1 MKIYLI
7 KDGKE
12 AGPFTVKQVQRW
24 VIEGVISPG
33 NLAWREGLADWV
45 LVSDLLPRKAS
56 KKITDKIKSIRL
68 FINKNGEFGTVLIFM
83 IIITFML
90 SIDTYFQ
97 LMRYAEWKDREPE
110 YWYSPKVYEYQHDG
124 VDYVI
129 AETRYGLGICP
140 KSSWKG
146 VRITVTN
153 TVENLPLPEIA
164 LEEYQ
169 PKEAN
174 E

>member
-7 KDGKE
+7 KEGKE
-12 AGPFTVKQVQRW
+12 VGPFTPQQVQRW
-24 VIEGVISPG
+24 VMEGVVPPG

-45 LVSDLLPRKAS
+45 PVSELLPKKAREQI
-56 KKITDKIKSIRL
+56 KDKIKSISS
-68 FINKNGEFGTVLIFM
+68 FINKNGKFGMVLFFLF
-83 IIITFML
+83 IITVML
-90 SIDTYFQ
+90 AGDTYFQ
-97 LMRYAEWKDREPE
+97 LMRYEQRRDSQPE
-110 YWYSPKVYEYQHDG
+110 YWRDPQVYEYQHDG

-129 AETRYGLGICP
+129 AETRFGVGICP

-153 TVENLPLPEIA
+153 AVENFPLPEIA

-169 PKEAN
+169 PKEAS

>member
-7 KDGKE
+7 KEGKE
-12 AGPFTVKQVQRW
+12 VGPFTPQQVQRW
-24 VIEGVISPG
+24 VMEGVVPPG

-45 LVSDLLPRKAS
+45 PASELLPKKAS
-56 KKITDKIKSIRL
+56 DYKKLGLNALIGILSVCMLVITGI
-68 FINKNGEFGTVLIFM
+68 
-83 IIITFML
+83 L
-90 SIDTYFQ
+90 SAATYFAVRTHQ
-97 LMRYAEWKDREPE
+97 QRSKMEPE
-110 YWYSPKVYEYQHDG
+110 YWRDPQVYEYQHDG

-129 AETRYGLGICP
+129 AETRFGVGICP

-153 TVENLPLPEIA
+153 AVENFPLPEIA

-169 PKEAN
+169 PKEAS